1 MKNNGDIVRFF
12 KDKEYIMLDNDLGGG
27 SFGKTVLLKDPF
39 IDDVFV
45 AKKYEPAFSDEDEK
59 KKFYKNFLDE
69 IKIMYKLNH
78 HNIVRIYNYYAYE
91 DIYTGFIIMEYIDG
105 ESIEEW
111 FENCSMGLTKSSSN
125 EIFIQLI
132 DAFDYLQKHE
142 IIHRDIR
149 EGNILIDKDDNV
161 KVIDFG
167 IGKVIQ
173 PGDTIKDSLYADINR
188 ANSDTLPAEFYSGI
202 YTSSTDM
209 FYLAELI
216 NRLLTLYPSSEF
228 KYQHIVDKMMSK
240 QPADRYCSF
249 SEIKKDIE
257 QGAFYSLSIT
267 DDEKRIY
274 RDFADSLD
282 YVIGVYGESPTFT
295 FDSSSIIS
303 KLETV
308 LTNNM
313 FEDFISNNL
322 DVIQAFV
329 NCRCTYDNEYG
340 ISVDKVREFVEWL
353 KRVSTTKRNIIIS
366 NIINKI
372 ANKEIDVFAID
383 PPF

>member
-45 AKKYEPAFSDEDEK
+45 AKKYEPSFNDEEEK
-59 KKFYKNFLDE
+59 KKFYKNFLEE

-78 HNIVRIYNYYAYE
+78 HNLVRIYNYYAYE
-91 DIYTGFIIMEYIDG
+91 DIHTGFIIMEYIDG
-105 ESIEEW
+105 ENIEEW
-111 FENCSMGLTKSSSN
+111 FENCSIGLTTASSN
-125 EIFIQLI
+125 DIFIQLI
-132 DAFDYLQKHE
+132 DAFDYLQKHDV
-142 IIHRDIR
+142 IHRDIR

-167 IGKVIQ
+167 IGKVIL

-188 ANSDTLPAEFYSGI
+188 ANSDTLPAEYYSGV
-202 YTSSTDM
+202 YTSLTDM
-209 FYLAELI
+209 FYLAELF
-216 NRLLTLYPSSEF
+216 NRLLSTYPCSEF
-228 KYQHIVDKMMSK
+228 MYQHIIDKMMSK
-240 QPADRYCSF
+240 HPEDRYSTF
-249 SEIKKDIE
+249 NEVKKDIE
-257 QGAFYSLSIT
+257 QGAFKSLSIT

-282 YVIGVYGESPTFT
+282 YVIGVYGESPTF
-295 FDSSSIIS
+295 FLDSSSIIS

-313 FEDFISNNL
+313 FEDFVSNNL
-322 DVIQAFV
+322 DVIQVFV
-329 NCRCTYDNEYG
+329 NCKCTYDDEYG
-340 ISVDKVREFVEWL
+340 ISVDKVREFVAWL
-353 KRVSTTKRNIIIS
+353 KRVSSTKRNIIIS

-372 ANKEIDVFAID
+372 SNKEIDVFAID

>member
-1 MKNNGDIVRFF
+1 MKNNGDMVRFF

-45 AKKYEPAFSDEDEK
+45 AKKYEPAFSDEEEK
-59 KKFYKNFLDE
+59 KKFYKNFLEE

-78 HNIVRIYNYYAYE
+78 HNVVRIYNYYAYE
-91 DIYTGFIIMEYIDG
+91 DIHTGFIIMEYIDG
-105 ESIEEW
+105 ENIAEW
-111 FENCSMGLTKSSSN
+111 FESCSMGLTTASSN
-125 EIFIQLI
+125 DIFIQLI
-132 DAFDYLQKHE
+132 DAFDYLQKHDV
-142 IIHRDIR
+142 IHRDIR

-167 IGKVIQ
+167 IGKVIL

-188 ANSDTLPAEFYSGI
+188 ANSDTLPAEYYNGV
-202 YTSSTDM
+202 YTSLTDM

-216 NRLLTLYPSSEF
+216 NRLLSIYPCSEF
-228 KYQHIVDKMMSK
+228 MYQHIIDKMMAK
-240 QPADRYCSF
+240 QPEERYSSF
-249 SEIKKDIE
+249 NEIKKDIE
-257 QGAFYSLSIT
+257 QGAFKSLSIT

-282 YVIGVYGESPTFT
+282 YVIGVYGESPTFI

-322 DVIQAFV
+322 DVIQVFV
-329 NCRCTYDNEYG
+329 NCKCTYDNEYG
-340 ISVDKVREFVEWL
+340 ISVDKVRAFVEWL

-372 ANKEIDVFAID
+372 SNKEIDVFAID